1 MEAANMSTLKAFRTD
16 LDRAL
21 GNILAETVPRSI
33 REWSK
38 WTRQDSVGV
47 FCFSVVLFFVW
58 CVWFGFGGGGGFS
71 LICFG
76 FFFCVCVSLK
86 VRGHIKRCAELLKL
100 SQKDCEHHDF
110 VTGPL
115 AKETLQH
122 GVKHGRSSSGG
133 YYITGFNWLVT
144 EHLLK
149 RLRRADYSLLQHLGQ
164 VFGMY
169 FSMSQ
174 LWVHTLWV
182 LKSANPVVPRHK
194 LHYLQCNWD
203 AHFAFKPER
212 CTWIADIG
220 VWKHCIKST
229 SRILRLF
236 QKESKKQFP
245 QILL

>member
-1 MEAANMSTLKAFRTD
+1 M
-16 LDRAL
+16 
-21 GNILAETVPRSI
+21 
-33 REWSK
+33 
-38 WTRQDSVGV
+38 
-47 FCFSVVLFFVW
+47 
-58 CVWFGFGGGGGFS
+58 
-71 LICFG
+71 
-76 FFFCVCVSLK
+76 SLK
-86 VRGHIKRCAELLKL
+86 VRGHIKRGAELLKL

-115 AKETLQH
+115 PKETLQH
-122 GVKHGRSSSGG
+122 GVKHGRSSSEG

-212 CTWIADIG
+212 CTWIADSG

-229 SRILRLF
+229 SRILWLF
-236 QKESKKQFP
+236 RKESKKQFP